1 MRVLFLAM
9 VVIAFEVCA
18 FVMAWGVGWL
28 VQPYWQNVRRR
39 VMFIILLIAQLFLS
53 SLLFGQFRVALG
65 FLAVAWLVVLTV
77 VVVCAVSWLAQKV
90 KLNRQKW
97 FVVGVRFLAV
107 AVFAGFLGV
116 SVYNAYTPVVR
127 HISVHIDKPM
137 AKPLRLAV
145 ASDLHLGTWIG
156 EGQLQ
161 KMAQILR
168 QEQVDIVLMPGDVM
182 DDDTVVY
189 DAQNMHDAMVKV
201 VSATTS
207 GAVASLGN
215 HDLYKMEARSS
226 IAQAIR
232 ATGTVLLDDR
242 ATVLEI
248 NGVPVSMIG
257 RIDDHQTDRKTTA
270 ELIKQLPEAAL
281 ENPVILLDHRP
292 SQVEDNVKLPI
303 DVQVSGHTHNGQVFP
318 ANLIVKAIN
327 RIAYGYE
334 KINGTHIV
342 VSSGF
347 GFWGVPLRLGSQS
360 EIWVIELNGQ
370 APHNTP

>member
-28 VQPYWQNVRRR
+28 VQPYWQDVRRR
-39 VMFIILLIAQLFLS
+39 AVFITLLIAQLFLS
-53 SLLFGQFRVALG
+53 GLLFGQFRVALG

-77 VVVCAVSWLAQKV
+77 VVVCSVSWLAQKV
-90 KLNRQKW
+90 RFNRQKW

-107 AVFAGFLGV
+107 AVFVGFLGV

-156 EGQLQ
+156 ESQLQ

-168 QEQVDIVLMPGDVM
+168 QEQVDLVLMPGDVM

-248 NGVPVSMIG
+248 NGVSVSVIG

-270 ELIKQLPEAAL
+270 ELMEQLPEAAL

-292 SQVEDNVKLPI
+292 SQIENNVKLPI
-303 DVQVSGHTHNGQVFP
+303 DLQVSGHTHNGQVFP
-318 ANLIVKAIN
+318 ANVIVKAIN
-327 RIAYGYE
+327 RVAYGYE
-334 KINGTHIV
+334 KINDTHIV

-360 EIWVIELNGQ
+360 EIWVIELRGKQ
-370 APHNTP
+370 